1 MTSSDLSSKYDFDKY
16 KKDNKKTGSFLD
28 SFASAYGFNFSGNNQ
43 DDEPEEQA
51 PAPTPSPTPD
61 SGGLNLTSR
70 QSKYA
75 AQDADRGTRVGTQST
90 NRSTNIRDQDFIRGG
105 QSAELSLSRDIFNQ
119 QDVADDTNVNTRL
132 TAAGFNS
139 LNSSNTNVTSS
150 PVLSSYTAT
159 SAPVTSTAAGNAI
172 ADEINTRGTTALNNA
187 TSSDPYD
194 SRPDLSTLD
203 IYNQEDPEDIDV
215 DQRLTDAG
223 IDIGAETDSGIDLS
237 GLATDEDLEDQ
248 RTRVDNKLTDVTAN
262 DPGVSNLG
270 TGDNTEGLAIYD
282 NDDDTN
288 INVGERL
295 ADLEI
300 NPGESQYTDRIDPGN
315 EIESE
320 IRARQDR
327 QEEAYQDAVEN
338 DPSDSQRGITDPSDG
353 YNPPSDN
360 NGRDYDGPGMGEI
373 SHQAML
379 PGNPGFDRQYQEW
392 LDAAEDAPEDQTD
405 SPTWEERWN
414 DSYMDDR
421 EPTPSPDPGDDLGIG
436 DEVNQREPTR
446 VTRDSNSGTPH
457 PDGHTGA
464 LPDPIN
470 NEPSPIAQIEAP
482 PEDNVTNAINLI
494 SDGDQRGAWNMLRRT
509 VGLQDG
515 TDEEWQAELDQRGE
529 RERREAEYAARNSE
543 TAGRSQTLDPNTMQP
558 IGRQGVVTDE
568 TTNAQSEG
576 SGAAEAIDSEAEAR
590 NNQQALQSNEEISAG
605 GADTALIRTHEF
617 QDTNGN
623 GTDDRDEQWHQQGFQ
638 DEGEMQR
645 FEDKYSNYVKTA
657 QDIGHLNIND
667 TTKDDMRTAFF
678 KVDRPAYEYDQKTK
692 AHNAIIDEAKQRG
705 VDTGVFENVGD
716 VNKWI
721 GRLKKKQAGKY
732 VAYGDESKENY
743 LAENKLDT
751 MMYNKFDG
759 WDQ

>member
-61 SGGLNLTSR
+61 SGGLNLSSR

-105 QSAELSLSRDIFNQ
+105 LSGELSLSRDIFNQ

-172 ADEINTRGTTALNNA
+172 ADEINTRSTTALNNA

-215 DQRLTDAG
+215 DQRLEDAG

-237 GLATDEDLEDQ
+237 GLATDEDLEQQ

-320 IRARQDR
+320 IRARQNR

-360 NGRDYDGPGMGEI
+360 NDRDYYGPGTGEV
-373 SHQAML
+373 SHQAWL
-379 PGNPGFDRQYQEW
+379 PGNPGYDRWYQET
-392 LDAAEDAPEDQTD
+392 LDGLEDAPEDD
-405 SPTWEERWN
+405 TWEDRWN
-414 DSYMDDR
+414 DNYMDDR
-421 EPTPSPDPGDDLGIG
+421 EPDDLGIG
-436 DEVNQREPTR
+436 DEVDQRQPTR

-470 NEPSPIAQIEAP
+470 NDPTPIARIEAP
-482 PEDNVTNAINLI
+482 T
-494 SDGDQRGAWNMLRRT
+494 
-509 VGLQDG
+509 
-515 TDEEWQAELDQRGE
+515 QAP
-529 RERREAEYAARNSE
+529 
-543 TAGRSQTLDPNTMQP
+543 AGRSQTLDMNTMQP

-576 SGAAEAIDSEAEAR
+576 SQAAVAIDSEAEAR
-590 NNQQALQSNEEISAG
+590 DNQQALQSNEEIAAG
-605 GADTALIRTHEF
+605 GADTALMQQPESAQPEWQSLGF
-617 QDTNGN
+617 E
-623 GTDDRDEQWHQQGFQ
+623 DE
-638 DEGEMQR
+638 DEMQR
-645 FEDKYSNYVKTA
+645 FEDKYANYVKTV
-657 QDIGHLNIND
+657 QDIGHLNITD
-667 TTKDDMRTAFF
+667 TTKDEMREAFF
-678 KVDRPAYEYDQKTK
+678 KVDRPAYKQDQKAK
-692 AHNAIIDEAKQRG
+692 AHNAVIDEAKQRG
-705 VDTGVFENVGD
+705 VDTGVFENIGD

-732 VAYGDESKENY
+732 VAYGDEAKENY
-743 LAENKLDT
+743 LTENKLDT
-751 MMYNKFDG
+751 MMYNQFDG

>member
-61 SGGLNLTSR
+61 SGGLNLSPR

-360 NGRDYDGPGMGEI
+360 NGRDYDGPGTGEI

-379 PGNPGFDRQYQEW
+379 PGNPGYDRQYQEW
-392 LDAAEDAPEDQTD
+392 LGGLIVPNPGLHD
-405 SPTWEERWN
+405 WEERWN

-470 NEPSPIAQIEAP
+470 NEPAPIARIEAP
-482 PEDNVTNAINLI
+482 TRAPAGRSQTLDMNTMQPIGRQGVVTNETTNT
-494 SDGDQRGAWNMLRRT
+494 Q
-509 VGLQDG
+509 Q
-515 TDEEWQAELDQRGE
+515 QAP
-529 RERREAEYAARNSE
+529 
-543 TAGRSQTLDPNTMQP
+543 AGRSQTLDPNTMQP

-638 DEGEMQR
+638 DEDEMQR

-667 TTKDDMRTAFF
+667 STKDDMRTAFF
-678 KVDRPAYEYDQKTK
+678 EVDRPAYEYDQKTK

-743 LAENKLDT
+743 LTENKLDT